1 MDIYIYNYIY
11 IQYIHTHIIYN
22 GFADQKYDIMWQSL
36 KPKAPRREVFL
47 FLPSQVGDGFPWRSP
62 PQEIE
67 PLQSPFW
74 IGWSYWIKKLKTK
87 LKTRKRRFDSDYH
100 HIQH

>member
-1 MDIYIYNYIY
+1 MDIYIIIY

-62 PQEIE
+62 PPKRNRTTAESFLDRLVILDKKAEDQAENQEA
-67 PLQSPFW
+67 QV
-74 IGWSYWIKKLKTK
+74 
-87 LKTRKRRFDSDYH
+87 
-100 HIQH
+100 